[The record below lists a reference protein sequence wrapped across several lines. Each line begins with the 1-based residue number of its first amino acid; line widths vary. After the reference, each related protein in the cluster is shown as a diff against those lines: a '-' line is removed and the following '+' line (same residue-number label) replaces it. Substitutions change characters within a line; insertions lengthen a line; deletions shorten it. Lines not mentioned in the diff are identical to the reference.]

1 MKFQF
6 NVNLSEQDYL
16 DFNLFLNLKS
26 HYGKGQMKTIRIL
39 LAIMCV
45 FMIGV
50 FLLLGGF
57 SGTARVL
64 FLVFGIIVMIFSQ
77 LFLEKTFARTLK
89 KQMRNLKKRGK
100 MAYSPESVLEF
111 YEDVLVETTPENRN
125 EQKYSSIERISIV
138 DKKVIYIHISN
149 LAAYLLPVSCF
160 ESKEQ
165 FDGFLSFI
173 KTKCDTVDTY

>member
-1 MKFQF
+1 MKFRF

-50 FLLLGGF
+50 FVVLAEF
-57 SGTARVL
+57 SGIGMVL
-64 FLVFGIIVMIFSQ
+64 FLVFGIVVLIFSQ
-77 LFLEKTFARTLK
+77 MFLEKSFARTLT

-125 EQKYSSIERISIV
+125 EQKYSSIDRISIV
-138 DKKVIYIHISN
+138 DNKVIYIHISN

-165 FDGFLSFI
+165 FDDFLSFI
-173 KTKCDTVDTY
+173 KTKCGIVDTY

>member
-26 HYGKGQMKTIRIL
+26 YYGKGQMKTIRIL

-50 FLLLGGF
+50 FLILGGF
-57 SGTARVL
+57 SGIARVL
-64 FLVFGIIVMIFSQ
+64 FLVLGIIVLVFSQ
-77 LFLEKTFARTLK
+77 LFLEKTFARALK

-138 DKKVIYIHISN
+138 DNKVIYIHISN

-165 FDGFLSFI
+165 FDGFLYFI
-173 KTKCDTVDTY
+173 KTKCETFDTY